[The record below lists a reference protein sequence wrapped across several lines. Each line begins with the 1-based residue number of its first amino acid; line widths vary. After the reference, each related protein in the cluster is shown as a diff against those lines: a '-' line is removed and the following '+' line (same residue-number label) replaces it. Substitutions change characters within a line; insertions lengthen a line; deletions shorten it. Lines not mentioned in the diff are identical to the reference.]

1 MTDLQS
7 PPSVLR
13 PLSSGLPW
21 PSSLPDQVRVLR
33 EVLAAQSGPASA
45 ETIAR
50 QFIRAR
56 KDRVEELLK
65 TLVAMGQAREITT
78 GQFLAG

>member
-1 MTDLQS
+1 
-7 PPSVLR
+7 
-13 PLSSGLPW
+13 
-21 PSSLPDQVRVLR
+21 VRVLR
-33 EVLAAQSGPASA
+33 EVLAAQPGPASA

-56 KDRVEELLK
+56 KDRIEELLQ
-65 TLVAMGQAREITT
+65 TLVALGQAREISA

>member
-1 MTDLQS
+1 MQS
-7 PPSVLR
+7 
-13 PLSSGLPW
+13 SSQPW
-21 PSSLPDQVRVLR
+21 PPAIPDQVRVLR
-33 EVLAAQSGPASA
+33 EVLAAQVGPATA

-56 KDRVEELLK
+56 KDRVEELLQ
-65 TLVAMGQAREITT
+65 TLVALGQAREISA

>member
-1 MTDLQS
+1 
-7 PPSVLR
+7 
-13 PLSSGLPW
+13 
-21 PSSLPDQVRVLR
+21 VLR
-33 EVLAAQSGPASA
+33 EVLAAQVGPATA

-56 KDRVEELLK
+56 KDRVEELLQ
-65 TLVAMGQAREITT
+65 TLVALGQAREISA